1 LNVSD
6 TIRKFYV
13 AANTIAYCTRRVN
26 EMAQLSL
33 FESFTFPML
42 CYGCECTNGSLLKVS
57 SGTARGLI
65 AYVLFTIE
73 G

>member
-42 CYGCECTNGSLLKVS
+42 CYGCECTMGVC
-57 SGTARGLI
+57 
-65 AYVLFTIE
+65 
-73 G
+73 